1 MRASLFALFLFILI
15 QISNGQNTQGT
26 ILDREVSI
34 SFVSV
39 SLPSALRQ
47 LNKAEQLDFSYN
59 SSIIPRTERITK
71 NYQEVSLRIILK
83 DLLEPANLYYR
94 EVKGIIVILKNK
106 FNEGELM
113 GIVVD
118 KQSQEPLPFAN
129 VFIDKSTLGAPTDQE
144 GYFYIQNIP
153 DIGFELVVSYVG
165 YKTVN
170 LPINLNVLDGDSL
183 RIVMEID
190 PIALESISVVSKATR
205 EQRRDK
211 RKLMKRFESDFLGGA
226 DNASECRIVNEDV
239 LEFEILDS
247 LGNYKVISNDVL
259 FVENEALGY
268 RVGYLLEEFR
278 FENGFKTKIGKAQF
292 AEMEPGSRRQN
303 RKWEESRE
311 IAYAGS
317 LQHFLNALIR
327 NELKEEGFKVNIIR
341 YDSVTS
347 EYSTPLNP
355 KPVQELLQ
363 VSQTGDEFLFE
374 LVVEEDIEVTYINEF
389 ESSDYKKRYRSKST
403 KGNYRY
409 TDKKAR
415 SSIAIS
421 DNERLTSYQIYGV
434 DITDVD
440 LFQKSIIFF
449 EEKKLQVGYPGFF
462 LDQRAVAFGGWWV
475 WEGFSE
481 MLPVDYLPSTK

>member
-1 MRASLFALFLFILI
+1 MSESSKELQFDHPLILQGNQLEDLRHLMVSWMQANPLKPFEDEVI
-15 QISNGQNTQGT
+15 LVQSNGIAQWLKLALAADPEKAGGLGIAAGIQVMLPGRF
-26 ILDREVSI
+26 IWQAYRKL
-34 SFVSV
+34 FPQ
-39 SLPSALRQ
+39 LPSASPFDKGPLTWRLQ
-47 LNKAEQLDFSYN
+47 ELLNRLPE
-59 SSIIPRTERITK
+59 
-71 NYQEVSLRIILK
+71 LK
-83 DLLEPANLYYR
+83 TRLADP
-94 EVKGIIVILKNK
+94 
-106 FNEGELM
+106 
-113 GIVVD
+113 
-118 KQSQEPLPFAN
+118 S
-129 VFIDKSTLGAPTDQE
+129 
-144 GYFYIQNIP
+144 
-153 DIGFELVVSYVG
+153 
-165 YKTVN
+165 
-170 LPINLNVLDGDSL
+170 VLD
-183 RIVMEID
+183 
-190 PIALESISVVSKATR
+190 P
-205 EQRRDK
+205 
-211 RKLMKRFESDFLGGA
+211 
-226 DNASECRIVNEDV
+226 
-239 LEFEILDS
+239 
-247 LGNYKVISNDVL
+247 
-259 FVENEALGY
+259 
-268 RVGYLLEEFR
+268 
-278 FENGFKTKIGKAQF
+278 
-292 AEMEPGSRRQN
+292 
-303 RKWEESRE
+303 
-311 IAYAGS
+311 

-355 KPVQELLQ
+355 KPVEELLQ

-403 KGNYRY
+403 KGNYSY